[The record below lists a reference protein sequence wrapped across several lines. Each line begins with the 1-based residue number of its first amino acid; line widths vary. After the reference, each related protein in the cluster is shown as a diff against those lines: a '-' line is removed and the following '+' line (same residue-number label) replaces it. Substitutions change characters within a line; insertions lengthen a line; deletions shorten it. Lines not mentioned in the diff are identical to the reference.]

1 MATFMKSLFWSVT
14 AGLTMF
20 IFLPKAEARGKV
32 GTPLMGRKQMMVHSN
47 KMVGM
52 LNGGTTTGNT
62 KMRPTNG
69 STTTGNR
76 MMAGMTNGGMMNGNM
91 MGSMMNGNM
100 MGMNGGMMTGNTM
113 TGNMMGRM
121 MNGGMMTGNTMTGN
135 MMGRMM
141 NGGMTTGNMGTPF
154 FPNGFGGFGNQG
166 FGFSGNGFAGNGFT
180 GSGFGGFGTGVYGG
194 GYGYGGYDPSAY
206 FVPTDNSQ
214 QGNSPSSR
222 RRSPKEEPPTL
233 TPEQERE
240 RIHKQEMAWS
250 RSDLPNNQTTSAI
263 ALNNLLTDLQ
273 KLQTQGIQ
281 GPKVQIDEA
290 ILPAINVVTGG
301 TNGNIGVLKHDGR
314 ISWPA
319 ALSGSEFKAERQ
331 WIDSSIPK
339 VIEEAINGEG
349 VDLQGLTGALASMR
363 GRLAAEIT
371 EVPAPEYIR
380 AKRTL
385 DQLDDAVKLLRQP
398 DAGNYFNQTYA
409 AKGQTVAQLVQYMTR
424 NNLQFAPAVEGGE
437 AAYLV
442 LQRALAEYDLAANS
456 RVVAKK

>member
-1 MATFMKSLFWSVT
+1 MATFMKSLFWSIT

-20 IFLPKAEARGKV
+20 IFLPKAEARGK
-32 GTPLMGRKQMMVHSN
+32 MGMTMPRMMN
-47 KMVGM
+47 AG
-52 LNGGTTTGNT
+52 LTTGNT
-62 KMRPTNG
+62 MMVRIPINGRKTMDRQQLMTNSNMIG
-69 STTTGNR
+69 R
-76 MMAGMTNGGMMNGNM
+76 MPNGGMMNGNM

-100 MGMNGGMMTGNTM
+100 MG
-113 TGNMMGRM
+113 

-166 FGFSGNGFAGNGFT
+166 FGFSGNGFTGNGFT

-206 FVPTDNSQ
+206 LVPTDNSQ
-214 QGNSPSSR
+214 QSNSTSSR
-222 RRSPKEEPPTL
+222 RRPPKEEPPTL

-281 GPKVQIDEA
+281 GPKVHIDEA

-331 WIDSSIPK
+331 RIDSSIPK

-398 DAGNYFNQTYA
+398 DAGNYFNRTYA

>member
-20 IFLPKAEARGKV
+20 IFLPKAEARGR
-32 GTPLMGRKQMMVHSN
+32 MGMTMPRMMN
-47 KMVGM
+47 AGM
-52 LNGGTTTGNT
+52 TTGNT
-62 KMRPTNG
+62 MMVRIPINGRKTMDRQQLMTNSNMIG
-69 STTTGNR
+69 R
-76 MMAGMTNGGMMNGNM
+76 MPNGGMMNGNM
-91 MGSMMNGNM
+91 MGGMTNGNM
-100 MGMNGGMMTGNTM
+100 MG
-113 TGNMMGRM
+113 